1 MVNALLAG
9 VTVGVVISIF
19 IQKVPFILAFTGIL
33 SIKYAPYALLCYIL
47 PTITLYLGIFTRNIS
62 KRKLMNCKKLRV

>member
-19 IQKVPFILAFTGIL
+19 IQKVPFILALTGIS
-33 SIKYAPYALLCYIL
+33 SIKYAPYALLYYIL
-47 PTITLYLGIFTRNIS
+47 PTITLCLGIFTRNIS
-62 KRKLMNCKKLRV
+62 KRKFMNCKKLRV